1 MARRVPIVRWSASGP
16 SADQDWLAEEAPL
29 AIDVA
34 YRFKDQPRVARWG
47 VTLRTPGHDAELA
60 LGLLFSEGRIVSND
74 DVESIESIGDGSI
87 RVTLAEHVDYDPART
102 RLATAACG
110 FCGSSDLPA
119 IEALGDDGFRLSYA
133 ALEQLPRALHAA
145 QPRFHESGAT
155 HAAALFT
162 TDGAIEAMHE
172 DIGRHNAVDKL
183 IGQALQAGR
192 VPLSHSGLLLSGRAG
207 YELLQK
213 AAHAGI
219 PFVASIGAPS
229 TLSVDVARAANITLA
244 GFVRDG
250 RANVYAGNWRVFK
263 V

>member
-1 MARRVPIVRWSASGP
+1 MARRVPIERWTIGGP
-16 SADQDWLAEEAPL
+16 SHDSDWLAEEAPL

-47 VTLRTPGHDAELA
+47 ITLRTPGHDAELA
-60 LGLLFSEGRIVSND
+60 LGLLFGEGR
-74 DVESIESIGDGSI
+74 IESIGDIASIEETDGAI
-87 RVTLAEHVDYDPART
+87 RVTLASRVDYDPART

-110 FCGSSDLPA
+110 FCGSEDLPA
-119 IEALGDDGFRLSYA
+119 IEALNDAGFRLSYA

-155 HAAALFT
+155 HAAALFDS
-162 TDGAIEAMHE
+162 DGAIGAMHE

-183 IGQALQAGR
+183 IGGALRGGR
-192 VPLSHSGLLLSGRAG
+192 VPLSQCGLLLSGRAG

-219 PFVASIGAPS
+219 PFVAAIGAPS

-244 GFVRDG
+244 GFVREG
-250 RANVYAGNWRVFK
+250 RANVYTGTWRVQK

>member
-1 MARRVPIVRWSASGP
+1 MARRVPIERWTSGGP
-16 SADQDWLAEEAPL
+16 SHDSDWLAEEAPL

-47 VTLRTPGHDAELA
+47 ITLRTPGHDAELA
-60 LGLLFSEGRIVSND
+60 LGLLFSEGRIASGQ
-74 DVESIESIGDGSI
+74 DVESIESSDDGSI
-87 RVTLAEHVDYDPART
+87 RLTLAPHVDYDPART

-110 FCGSSDLPA
+110 FCGSADLPS
-119 IEALGDDGFRLSYA
+119 IEALGDAGFRLSYE
-133 ALEQLPRALHAA
+133 ALEQLPRALHTT

-155 HAAALFT
+155 HAAALF
-162 TDGAIEAMHE
+162 DSNGMIETMHE

-183 IGQALQAGR
+183 IGEALRAGSI
-192 VPLSHSGLLLSGRAG
+192 PLSRCGLLLSGRAG

-219 PFVASIGAPS
+219 PFVAAIGAPS
-229 TLSVDVARAANITLA
+229 TLSVDVARTANITLA
-244 GFVRDG
+244 GFVREG
-250 RANVYAGNWRVFK
+250 RANIYAGTWRVRK